1 MGQFRSPN
9 GWGTSP
15 RGVGAL
21 IAVLVRYPEVSSLDY
36 QADQGVLPLTV
47 SCRSALTSESFAH
60 IQTAWTEGLGMY
72 RDCLHQ
78 APPRIAALAVD
89 VMDSVSNLIVTRD
102 VESLTVEEV
111 GLTIEILREETGGDL
126 VSDPADLVEEELLA
140 QEENIQATLESL
152 RDSPGGRLFA
162 LREEGRVLV
171 FNS

>member
-9 GWGTSP
+9 SWGTSP

-36 QADQGVLPLTV
+36 HADEGVLALTV
-47 SCRSALTSESFAH
+47 SCRSALNPETFTDIHS
-60 IQTAWTEGLGMY
+60 AWDEGLHMY
-72 RDCLHQ
+72 RECLRQ
-78 APPRIAALAVD
+78 PEPRLSRLEVE
-89 VMDSVSNLIVTRD
+89 VMDSVSNLILTRD

-111 GLTIEILREETGGDL
+111 GLTIEILREETDNDL
-126 VSDPADLVEEELLA
+126 VADPADLVEEELLA

-152 RDSPGGRLFA
+152 RDNPGGRLFA